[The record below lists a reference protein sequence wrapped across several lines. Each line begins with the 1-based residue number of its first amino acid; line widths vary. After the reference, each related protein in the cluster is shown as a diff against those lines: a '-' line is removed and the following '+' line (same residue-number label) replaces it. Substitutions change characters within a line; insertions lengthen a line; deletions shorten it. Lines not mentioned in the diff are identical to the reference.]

1 MSTPQDRLGV
11 IQAVYNDAN
20 DNEPSDL
27 AGATTAAQVTEVQQ
41 NLANARHAY
50 YSAVAAALTNAGA
63 SVDAAY
69 TAAQK
74 ALAAVR
80 DARAASAEIPAL
92 LQKLN
97 GATTAATRLLNAA
110 KSAY

>member
-1 MSTPQDRLGV
+1 MSTPKDRLV
-11 IQAVYNDAN
+11 AIQAIYDDAN

-27 AGATTAAQVTEVQQ
+27 ADATTAAQVTEVQQ

-63 SVDAAY
+63 GVEAAY

-74 ALAAVR
+74 ALAAVQA
-80 DARAASAEIPAL
+80 ARTASAEIPTL

-97 GATTAATRLLNAA
+97 GATTAATSLLNAA
-110 KSAY
+110 KSA